1 MLNILKQEQ
10 EAQNTKEE
18 ISALIYRFTN
28 PYATYNKG
36 YRSFDTITRAYQA
49 NNRTITEK
57 TKYLG
62 EKAKNLLAPISQKLL
77 RGEKVKLNQKYISKV
92 TGRKPRQNKNI
103 LNELKGI
110 LNIKYQKSTK
120 CYEFEFIPAIVVEL
134 KGIKEKV
141 SCNKLHASYI
151 YKENNIEN
159 IRSNVHAH
167 ESNFSQT
174 SEAISTSVKPIR
186 LNRRK
191 PNERKKPINADRKAK
206 VVHFKQ
212 YKEPK
217 NLKDHYPLNQEDCRT
232 LQRTSGR
239 LFTLN
244 AMNEILLNISN
255 KRDRRFCSKAQF
267 LVYFTY
273 VLKYELRD
281 AVKTSNDKF
290 HIKANYP
297 HLYGNTGI
305 VTKKAQEEAP
315 PIVLPE
321 GICGEFYKKLLQV
334 YDVFVYQNW
343 FKGLTY
349 TANEETRCLELK
361 ALDEC
366 RTQWIETNYLNT
378 MQKIAKS
385 LNMEVIL
392 CKK

>member
-1 MLNILKQEQ
+1 GYVLLNHKYLTSATRCKSDQNVIILSELENILKIQY
-10 EAQNTKEE
+10 
-18 ISALIYRFTN
+18 YRLFTN
-28 PYATYNKG
+28 EKGGKFSRQYHVQLHPAIAQELSDTGFCDSKSYPDFFRTTYN
-36 YRSFDTITRAYQA
+36 
-49 NNRTITEK
+49 NRNIF
-57 TKYLG
+57 
-62 EKAKNLLAPISQKLL
+62 
-77 RGEKVKLNQKYISKV
+77 
-92 TGRKPRQNKNI
+92 NKD
-103 LNELKGI
+103 
-110 LNIKYQKSTK
+110 
-120 CYEFEFIPAIVVEL
+120 
-134 KGIKEKV
+134 
-141 SCNKLHASYI
+141 
-151 YKENNIEN
+151 